1 MDTLPS
7 GVLPAVAS
15 GPSWLVSSFR
25 LRARL
30 DFSIPSA
37 FSGQRG
43 CQPRFWI
50 WLPSFGRQRDFNP
63 PEQRAAQRT
72 LPAPPPPSRLPPLSR
87 CFRLYGLLLRP
98 LPRRD
103 EEGFSSCSVHP
114 YHRAVATT
122 PPECRAASVSCVASC
137 CLRPTSGGSASGVR
151 RFEATLRSLSLR
163 PDDSLTILTMA
174 LSIDFQSL
182 VSLPLAIQATGLLT
196 VALVGLSP
204 TENTCLS
211 CSLGCAERTFSLDI
225 RMFRLRAIEPSS

>member
-98 LPRRD
+98 LSEAGRGGLLQLLRASWSSCCRYHPARVPRRF
-103 EEGFSSCSVHP
+103 GP
-114 YHRAVATT
+114 
-122 PPECRAASVSCVASC
+122 
-137 CLRPTSGGSASGVR
+137 LRRVMLPSPKIRGLG
-151 RFEATLRSLSLR
+151 LWSLSFRGHLCVHFRYGPMTRSPSLR
-163 PDDSLTILTMA
+163 WL
-174 LSIDFQSL
+174 
-182 VSLPLAIQATGLLT
+182 
-196 VALVGLSP
+196 
-204 TENTCLS
+204 C
-211 CSLGCAERTFSLDI
+211 R
-225 RMFRLRAIEPSS
+225 